1 MIAAIWGRRYVEM
14 FARVSLPSYLASG
27 NIPSL
32 MERVDLEVAIM
43 TTRESVDLFEREP
56 TFAALRQHCTVSF
69 ILIDDLVTDG
79 HYGVTL
85 TLAFARGVR
94 LAGERQTDSWFI
106 FMNSDFVLADGSLG
120 TLADHMA
127 RNEARCVLAP
137 SLRVQAEP
145 AVPRLLE
152 AFDPRTSVLSMG
164 RRDMVAMAFEMLHP
178 TVVGKTVTQDLLAA
192 RTYNQIFW
200 QVDDA
205 TLLARYHL
213 IFMLAIRPE
222 RPMPPVTSYCDYGFV
237 PDLAPSGPW
246 VVLDDS
252 DDCFIMELQQTAQ
265 ERELLFA
272 GAHDP
277 TAIANGLAAWTTR
290 EHRAVGERD
299 IVFHARDLPAGLAP
313 QKAALGKFMGRIE
326 ALLKGRPPI
335 GYANHPYWSPAVRM
349 WGLSRAEQAGMGRPA
364 GGGAEGGAPEGLPPE
379 LALEGGR
386 CPSKGG
392 GVASV
397 YARILQGV
405 RRRRGRGMRVAL
417 WHNQWPD
424 IRLIDRELNEIA
436 RDRAARTLVVDGG
449 DGTLAAE
456 CGRRLD
462 AAMATVEGLGDPP
475 VTRAS
480 PFDAVVIRLPWD
492 GLDEIRALV
501 AKAQPLLAPGGTLTL
516 WIHHPGAAVD
526 PANHTDQIPLLVEGV
541 LPRDWLGWTIS
552 VRLVGGRVRRFL
564 RRLELSCLRALWP
577 GRWREVPAALLS
589 AVVLPFLAAAMAG
602 ANLREGARSD
612 SARPAF
618 CTSILVTMRRRDGEA
633 SRAKPMPGE

>member
-1 MIAAIWGRRYVEM
+1 
-14 FARVSLPSYLASG
+14 
-27 NIPSL
+27 
-32 MERVDLEVAIM
+32 M
-43 TTRESVDLFEREP
+43 TTRESVALFEREP
-56 TFAALRQHCTVSF
+56 TFAALRQHCTVTF

-94 LAGERQTDSWFI
+94 SAGERQTDSWFI

-120 TLADHMA
+120 MLAEHMS
-127 RNEARCVLAP
+127 RNEARCILAP

-152 AFDPRTSVLSMG
+152 AFDPRTSTLAMG
-164 RRDMVAMAFEMLHP
+164 KRDMVAMAFEMLHP

-192 RTYNQIFW
+192 HTYNQIFW

-222 RPMPPVTSYCDYGFV
+222 RSMPPVTSYCDYGFV

-272 GAHDP
+272 GVHDP
-277 TAIANGLAAWTTR
+277 AMIADGLAAWTTK
-290 EHRAVGERD
+290 EHRAVAERD
-299 IVFHARDLPAGLAP
+299 IVFHARDLPAGLAR
-313 QKAALGKFMGRIE
+313 QKAALSAFMDRIDA
-326 ALLKGRPPI
+326 ALNKCPPI
-335 GYANHPYWSPAVRM
+335 AYANHPYWSPAVRM
-349 WGLSRAEQAGMGRPA
+349 WSLSRAEQAGTDRPA
-364 GGGAEGGAPEGLPPE
+364 SLPPE
-379 LALEGGR
+379 LAQGEGG
-386 CPSKGG
+386 PSLKDGG
-392 GVASV
+392 AASI
-397 YARILQGV
+397 YARILQGA

-424 IRLIDRELNEIA
+424 IWLIERELEEIA
-436 RDRAARTLVVDGG
+436 RDRAARTLVADGG

-456 CGRRLD
+456 CVRRLD
-462 AAMATVEGLGDPP
+462 ATTSSIEGIGE
-475 VTRAS
+475 TSSAQGG
-480 PFDAVVIRLPWD
+480 PFDAVVVRLPWD
-492 GLDEIRALV
+492 RVEEIRALI
-501 AKAQPLLAPGGTLTL
+501 ARTQPLLAPGGVLRL
-516 WIHHPGAAVD
+516 WIHHPGASAD
-526 PANHTDQIPLLVEGV
+526 PANHTDLFPLLVEGM

-552 VRLVGGRVRRFL
+552 TRLVGGRLRRLL

-577 GRWREVPAALLS
+577 GRWRETPATLLA
-589 AVVLPFLAAAMAG
+589 AVMLPFIATAMAG
-602 ANLREGARSD
+602 VNLRHRACSRV
-612 SARPAF
+612 ARPAF
-618 CTSILVTMRRRDGEA
+618 CTSILLTMRRRGDGNTRDEN
-633 SRAKPMPGE
+633 SP